1 MGGGQDMGKGCK
13 GRDKILVF
21 KGWTRCKM
29 VHHFYLTNLLVC
41 QFGADGGDQLGA
53 FPLLVMPLQ

>member
-1 MGGGQDMGKGCK
+1 MGKGCK